1 MREIKFRAWHRGIP
15 KRVRYSGTPAQM
27 LYDEKPGECLIFLNQ
42 GQDIEEVMQFTG
54 IHDTQGK
61 EIYEGDIVKSGN
73 LLQKVYYDEE
83 GAAFKVKCIN
93 CHDETGSFLRYWKGE
108 VIGNIYENELLKDGK
123 NE

>member
-1 MREIKFRAWHRGIP
+1 MRQIKFRAWHRGIP
-15 KRVRYSGTPAQM
+15 KRFRYSGNPAQM

-42 GQDIEEVMQFTG
+42 GQDIEDVMQFTG
-54 IHDTQGK
+54 IRDTNGK
-61 EIYEGDIVKSGN
+61 EIYEGDIVKDGN

-83 GAAFKVKCIN
+83 EAAFKVKCIN